1 MTNIELEQVQ
11 SSSSSEVIS
20 RISSFAV
27 SVACL
32 LILKHS
38 VCWLPGISCKGVSSV
53 ATGPLISSGQ
63 TKLSGLSMWWP
74 LCSKI
79 TPLMTPSLPWT
90 WRIILPFFHFAW
102 FFSSPTTSTISPMSG
117 TRLVFLLTQWL
128 SNKLCM
134 YLCFH
139 LFHTCCLASFSR
151 LWSVSVFFC
160 LLYLVCVLPPH
171 QLIRVKTCSFPPSL
185 SRYVKGWL
193 FICLFMST
201 ITISSCSKLRVQGAK
216 KIIFTACHS
225 GKLKLAFTSPDII
238 STSPKNLLFF
248 CYSNSS

>member
-1 MTNIELEQVQ
+1 MALVQQNYSSDDPISPLNMTHY
-11 SSSSSEVIS
+11 
-20 RISSFAV
+20 SSF
-27 SVACL
+27 
-32 LILKHS
+32 
-38 VCWLPGISCKGVSSV
+38 LP
-53 ATGPLISSGQ
+53 L
-63 TKLSGLSMWWP
+63 
-74 LCSKI
+74 
-79 TPLMTPSLPWT
+79 
-90 WRIILPFFHFAW
+90 
-102 FFSSPTTSTISPMSG
+102 
-117 TRLVFLLTQWL
+117 RLVFLIANDWHDF
-128 SNKLCM
+128 SNVRYWTGLPVDSM
-134 YLCFH
+134 ALQQTVFVFVLPSFPRM
-139 LFHTCCLASFSR
+139 LFGFLQSLVKFAHF
-151 LWSVSVFFC
+151 VSVFFC

-225 GKLKLAFTSPDII
+225 GKLKPAFTSPDII